1 MKTLYIIRH
10 AKSSWKGIEDDFG
23 RPLNSRGKSNA
34 PMMGHVLFNKDIKPD
49 LIISSPAKRAKTT
62 ALLIAKEIGYD
73 KDSIVF
79 NESVYESSTQN
90 IIDIINSVSDE
101 VESLAIVGHNPALT
115 DVINVLSGSGRLDS
129 LPTMGVF
136 SIGFDLSSWKDVNYN
151 SGDPLFFEYPKRH
164 LI

>member
-10 AKSSWKGIEDDFG
+10 AKSSWDGIEDDFD

-34 PMMGHVLFNKDIKPD
+34 PMMGHVLFNKNIKPD
-49 LIISSPAKRAKTT
+49 LIISSPALRAKTT

-73 KDSIVF
+73 KDSMIF
-79 NESVYESSTQN
+79 NETIYESSTQN
-90 IIDIINSVSDE
+90 IIDIINHISDE
-101 VESLAIVGHNPALT
+101 VDSLAIVGHNPALT
-115 DVINVLSGSGRLDS
+115 DVINVLSGSGRLDN

-136 SIGFDLSSWKDVNYN
+136 AVKFDLNSWKEVNYN
-151 SGDPLFFEYPKRH
+151 SGEPLFFEYPKKH